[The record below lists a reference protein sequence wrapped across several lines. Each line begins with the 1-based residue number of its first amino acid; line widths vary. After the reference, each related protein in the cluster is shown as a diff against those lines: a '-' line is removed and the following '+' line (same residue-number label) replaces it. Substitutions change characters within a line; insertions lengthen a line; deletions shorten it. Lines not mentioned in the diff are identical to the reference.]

1 MKKQIISILLL
12 TLACIIVY
20 SIAFSSP
27 PPMNKHCIVKLYD
40 GGNVVQTW
48 EAIDFGQTDGQT
60 LIFSVGTDVTPRRVR
75 IHGTWTIEEQE

>member
-12 TLACIIVY
+12 TLACIIIY
-20 SIAFSSP
+20 SIAFSS